1 MIIIIPQMS
10 TFYTN
15 CLMGFPVEDC
25 RIYDISYMW
34 PILLTQSIL
43 CMISIGIK
51 CNTIK
56 MSYQIYI
63 LLHEF
68 KSPLLSYFTKDKY
81 ISFSFPKVFFRMY
94 YNCRILKTRAKSST
108 IFRIIN
114 VNEIYN
120 TVSYT

>member
-1 MIIIIPQMS
+1 MIIITPQMS
-10 TFYTN
+10 SFYTN

-51 CNTIK
+51 YITIK
-56 MSYQIYI
+56 TSYQIYI

-68 KSPLLSYFTKDKY
+68 KSPLLSYITKDKFTY
-81 ISFSFPKVFFRMY
+81 LSFPKVFLKIH
-94 YNCRILKTRAKSST
+94 YNCRILKTRAKNPA

-114 VNEIYN
+114 ANEICN
-120 TVSYT
+120 IVSYK